1 VRCCDVEYREFLD
14 ACTRDRGQARS
25 APYGLIYRSTTNGW
39 AREATLLFLLSDEIK
54 VASSQ
59 HSGRKPKL
67 TPESQQLFL
76 DAFRVTG
83 NHRMAAKSIGVAIAT
98 VMSWKAKGEKQTS
111 GIYREFLD
119 ACTRAIAERITSS
132 ADIHY
137 RAAHGEIY
145 RAPKRKW
152 IATAQGKWIQT
163 NEIEVDDDGAPIMVD
178 CVQDIDLRAIEW
190 ELARLDPETYAV
202 KRSRVTVK
210 VCQQTNVGAKPLL
223 VEVLER
229 LGEIPG
235 SSTPVAIER
244 RRQHT
249 IEVAAR
255 SVE

>member
-1 VRCCDVEYREFLD
+1 
-14 ACTRDRGQARS
+14 
-25 APYGLIYRSTTNGW
+25 
-39 AREATLLFLLSDEIK
+39 
-54 VASSQ
+54 
-59 HSGRKPKL
+59 
-67 TPESQQLFL
+67 
-76 DAFRVTG
+76 
-83 NHRMAAKSIGVAIAT
+83 
-98 VMSWKAKGEKQTS
+98 
-111 GIYREFLD
+111 
-119 ACTRAIAERITSS
+119 
-132 ADIHY
+132 
-137 RAAHGEIY
+137 
-145 RAPKRKW
+145 
-152 IATAQGKWIQT
+152 
-163 NEIEVDDDGAPIMVD
+163 MVD

-190 ELARLDPETYAV
+190 ELVRLDPETYAV